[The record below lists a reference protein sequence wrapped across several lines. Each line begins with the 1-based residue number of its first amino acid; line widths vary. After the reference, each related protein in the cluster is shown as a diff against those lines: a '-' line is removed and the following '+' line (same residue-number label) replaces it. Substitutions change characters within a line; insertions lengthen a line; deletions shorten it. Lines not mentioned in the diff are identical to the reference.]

1 MLCPICQL
9 EMGISSSNNVIEV
22 DKATMQPSLYLDQE
36 LSCRNKQCQNFQKVV
51 TKIRHPLQAEVKQV
65 VEIPQ
70 EETVINEPIEEVTT
84 E

>member
-22 DKATMQPSLYLDQE
+22 DKVTNQPSLYLDQE

-51 TKIRHPLQAEVKQV
+51 TKIRHPLQVEVKEV
-65 VEIPQ
+65 
-70 EETVINEPIEEVTT
+70 TTEPPTEEVTT
-84 E
+84 

>member
-22 DKATMQPSLYLDQE
+22 DKETLQPKLYLDQE
-36 LSCRNKQCQNFQKVV
+36 LSCRNKQCKNFKKVV

>member
-1 MLCPICQL
+1 
-9 EMGISSSNNVIEV
+9 MGISSSNNVIEV
-22 DKATMQPSLYLDQE
+22 DKETLQPKLYLVQE

>member
-22 DKATMQPSLYLDQE
+22 DQVTKQPSLYLDQE

-51 TKIRHPLQAEVKQV
+51 TKIRHPLQVEVKEV
-65 VEIPQ
+65 A
-70 EETVINEPIEEVTT
+70 TEPPTEEVTT

>member
-1 MLCPICQL
+1 
-9 EMGISSSNNVIEV
+9 MGISSSNNVIEV
-22 DKATMQPSLYLDQE
+22 DKETLQPKLYLDQE
-36 LSCRNKQCQNFQKVV
+36 LSCRNKQCQNYQKVA

-70 EETVINEPIEEVTT
+70 EETVINEPTEEVIT

>member
-1 MLCPICQL
+1 
-9 EMGISSSNNVIEV
+9 MGISSSNNVIEV
-22 DKATMQPSLYLDQE
+22 DKETLQPKLYLDQE
-36 LSCRNKQCQNFQKVV
+36 LSCRNKQCQNFKKVV
-51 TKIRHPLQAEVKQV
+51 AKIRHPLQAEVKQV

>member
-1 MLCPICQL
+1 
-9 EMGISSSNNVIEV
+9 MGISSSNNVIEV
-22 DKATMQPSLYLDQE
+22 DKATMQPSLYLVQE

>member
-1 MLCPICQL
+1 
-9 EMGISSSNNVIEV
+9 MGISSSNNVIEV
-22 DKATMQPSLYLDQE
+22 DKETLQPKLYLDQE
-36 LSCRNKQCQNFQKVV
+36 LSCRNKQCQNYQKVV

-70 EETVINEPIEEVTT
+70 EETVINEPAEEVIA

>member
-1 MLCPICQL
+1 
-9 EMGISSSNNVIEV
+9 MGISSSNNVIEV
-22 DKATMQPSLYLDQE
+22 DKVTNQPSLYLDQE
-36 LSCRNKQCQNFQKVV
+36 LSCRNKQCQNYQKVV

-70 EETVINEPIEEVTT
+70 EDTVINETIEKVIT